1 MKDIKG
7 FTIPEIMIGMVIM
20 LLVMGAALTI
30 YNMSQ
35 VSWTEGNAQIG
46 IERDAS
52 IAMGKMIRWISGVY
66 GIMDAK
72 SVNTPN
78 AAPPNIDNTVVFT
91 GVDNV
96 NRSFYLSNGELWYDP
111 NTSTSGGESRM
122 VKNVSGL
129 EFRRGNG
136 TTQYGSEDRLG
147 IKLAL
152 QQMVMSKTMSVTLY
166 TAVKV
171 RN

>member
-1 MKDIKG
+1 MKKIKG
-7 FTIPEIMIGMVIM
+7 FTIPEIMIGMSIM
-20 LLVMGAALTI
+20 LIVMGAALTI

-52 IAMGKMIRWISGVY
+52 IAMEKMIRGITGLY

-78 AAPPNIDNTVVFT
+78 AAPPNIDNTVIFT

-111 NTSTSGGESRM
+111 NTLTSGGESRI

-129 EFRRGNG
+129 EFRRGDG
-136 TTQYGSEDRLG
+136 TTQYGTEDRLSIG
-147 IKLAL
+147 LAL
-152 QQMVMSKTMSVTLY
+152 QQMVKSKAMSVTLY

>member
-1 MKDIKG
+1 MKKIRG
-7 FTIPEIMIGMVIM
+7 FTLPEILIGMTIM

-35 VSWTEGNAQIG
+35 VSWVEGNAQTG
-46 IERDAS
+46 LQRDAS
-52 IAMGKMIRWISGVY
+52 ISMAKMIRGINGMY

-78 AAPPNIDNTVVFT
+78 ATPPNIDNTVVFT

-96 NRSFYLSNGELWYDP
+96 NRSFYLSSGMLYYDP
-111 NTSTSGGESRM
+111 NTSTSGGETSII
-122 VKNVSGL
+122 KNVSGL

-136 TTQYGSEDRLG
+136 TAQYGSEDRLG
-147 IKLAL
+147 IKLVL
-152 QQMVMSKTMSVTLY
+152 QQMVKSRTMSVTLY

>member
-1 MKDIKG
+1 MKNNKG
-7 FTIPEIMIGMVIM
+7 FTITEIMIGMSIM

-35 VSWTEGNAQIG
+35 VSWTEGNAQTG
-46 IERDAS
+46 IQRDAS
-52 IAMGKMIRWISGVY
+52 IAMEKMIRGISGIY

-72 SVNTPN
+72 AVNTPN
-78 AAPPNIDNTVVFT
+78 VTPPNIDNTIVFT

-111 NTSTSGGESRM
+111 NTSTSGGESRITR
-122 VKNVSGL
+122 NVSGL

-147 IKLAL
+147 ITLVL
-152 QQMVMSKTMSVTLY
+152 QQMVKSRLMSVTLY
-166 TAVKV
+166 TAAKV